1 MLALRSVI
9 FNIYETL
16 LANILYYSGIL
27 LVFCYASCGVN
38 IRFNLLTRVVLNDIP
53 NSHKQFIIYY
63 FFNLFIFIIYYLLF
77 IIYHLLFIIYYLLFI
92 I

>member
-9 FNIYETL
+9 FNIYEI

-27 LVFCYASCGVN
+27 LVFCYTSCGVN

-63 FFNLFIFIIYYLLF
+63 LLF
-77 IIYHLLFIIYYLLFI
+77 NYSII
-92 I
+92 